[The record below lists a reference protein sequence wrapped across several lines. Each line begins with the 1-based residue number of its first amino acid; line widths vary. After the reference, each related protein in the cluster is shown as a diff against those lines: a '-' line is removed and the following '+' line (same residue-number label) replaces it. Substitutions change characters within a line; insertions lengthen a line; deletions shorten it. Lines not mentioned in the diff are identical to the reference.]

1 MNMKADFNCEKCEL
15 GLLDTEEHAKI
26 CEGQE
31 EERIGL
37 DLDQL
42 EYTVEFFT
50 WILKKKGADSGA
62 GPGAAVQETPGAASG
77 YSAWSQEDCIALDAV
92 LIIDRLLVVEDTLNL
107 DANNLQTRAN
117 ES

>member
-1 MNMKADFNCEKCEL
+1 MKADFICETCEL

-26 CEGQE
+26 CEGQA

-50 WILKKKGADSGA
+50 WILKEKGADSGA
-62 GPGAAVQETPGAASG
+62 GPGAAVQETPRAGQWRLRLELG
-77 YSAWSQEDCIALDAV
+77 RLYSSRCSTDN
-92 LIIDRLLVVEDTLNL
+92 R
-107 DANNLQTRAN
+107 QTFGCGRY
-117 ES
+117 S